1 MFHLGTRMPSMQP
14 RDLQNWD
21 LVYPPALKTVDD
33 QYNQQQYP
41 SYFSEVQD
49 AESGY
54 SKPG

>member
-1 MFHLGTRMPSMQP
+1 MPSMQP